1 MTSVN
6 LSDKHAILLI
16 FDNNEYF
23 VNEITMGKVLH
34 VATGQ
39 NANADAAWVGVQS
52 KGDNSSVPTQTIE
65 MVDILNT

>member
-1 MTSVN
+1 MA
-6 LSDKHAILLI
+6 DKHVILLT

-39 NANADAAWVGVQS
+39 NANADAAWAGVQS
-52 KGDNSSVPTQTIE
+52 KGNNSLVPTQTIE
-65 MVDILNT
+65 MMDILNTQ